1 MDGLDTIFTQKEADE
16 IKEFVST
23 IMVLPKEDRAI
34 LLANANVLK
43 TRRVLEQEAN
53 RGSIHVNIQNVKEEE
68 KWKNCITKSQ
78 R

>member
-43 TRRVLEQEAN
+43 TRRVLEQEAKA
-53 RGSIHVNIQNVKEEE
+53 G
-68 KWKNCITKSQ
+68 
-78 R
+78 